1 MLISFCWDCSVRA
14 AILQC
19 LCCDTTRRAIGTE
32 ELWREVLIYID
43 EDGKL
48 SVSSATEAYVIAD
61 DSLNSSEWLSD
72 RATAQIKAM
81 ISIESIR
88 FISRCKGSKNNEKR
102 EANTDI

>member
-1 MLISFCWDCSVRA
+1 MLISFCWDCSAKA

-43 EDGKL
+43 EDGQL
-48 SVSSATEAYVIAD
+48 SVSSTTEAYVIAD
-61 DSLNSSEWLSD
+61 EFTISSERLSD

-81 ISIESIR
+81 MSIESIR
-88 FISRCKGSKNNEKR
+88 FISRSKGSKNNEKR

>member
-1 MLISFCWDCSVRA
+1 MLISFCWDCSAKA

-43 EDGKL
+43 EDGQL
-48 SVSSATEAYVIAD
+48 SVSSTTEAYVIAD
-61 DSLNSSEWLSD
+61 EFTISSERLSD
-72 RATAQIKAM
+72 RATAQTKAM

>member
-1 MLISFCWDCSVRA
+1 MLIFFCWDCSVRA

-48 SVSSATEAYVIAD
+48 SVSSTTEAYVVAD
-61 DSLNSSEWLSD
+61 EFTISSERLSD
-72 RATAQIKAM
+72 RATAQTKAM